1 MKLSL
6 RQIVYYRVLLCISLV
21 VITYL
26 AITALEFTV
35 VSSVY
40 DKLNHFVAFLV
51 LALLVDFSFPNSR
64 FNTDKIFSLIAYSFS
79 LEIIQY
85 FLPHRTFSL
94 FDIAADILG
103 LLAYGL
109 LIPFIKR
116 LPAFSDRWAN

>member
-6 RQIVYYRVLLCISLV
+6 RQIVYYRVLLCISLM

-26 AITALEFTV
+26 ATTALEFTV
-35 VSSVY
+35 VSSIY

-64 FNTDKIFSLIAYSFS
+64 FNTDKIFSLIAYGFS

-85 FLPHRTFSL
+85 FLPHRMFSL

>member
-26 AITALEFTV
+26 ATTALEFTI

-51 LALLVDFSFPNSR
+51 LALLVDFSFPYSR
-64 FNTDKIFSLIAYSFS
+64 FNTAKIYSLLVYGCLI
-79 LEIIQY
+79 EIIQH
-85 FLPHRTFSL
+85 FLPHRMFSL
-94 FDIAADILG
+94 LDIAADSLG

-116 LPAFSDRWAN
+116 LPAFSDRWAT

>member
-1 MKLSL
+1 MRLSL
-6 RQIVYYRVLLCISLV
+6 RHIVYYRVLLCISLV

-26 AITALEFTV
+26 ATTALEFTI

-64 FNTDKIFSLIAYSFS
+64 FNTDKIFLLLGYGLSI
-79 LEIIQY
+79 EIIQY
-85 FLPHRTFSL
+85 FLPHRMFSML
-94 FDIAADILG
+94 DIVADSLG

>member
-6 RQIVYYRVLLCISLV
+6 RHIIYYRVSLFLSLV

-26 AITALEFTV
+26 ATTALEFTV
-35 VSSVY
+35 VSSIY
-40 DKLNHFVAFLV
+40 DKINHFLAFLV

-64 FNTDKIFSLIAYSFS
+64 FNTNKIFLLLGYGLS

-85 FLPHRTFSL
+85 FLPHRMFSL
-94 FDIAADILG
+94 FDIVADSLG
-103 LLAYGL
+103 LLAYAI

-116 LPAFSDRWAN
+116 LPGLGDRWAN

>member
-6 RQIVYYRVLLCISLV
+6 RQIVYYRALLCISLV

-26 AITALEFTV
+26 ATTALEFTV

-64 FNTDKIFSLIAYSFS
+64 FNTVKILSLIVYGFS
-79 LEIIQY
+79 LEIIQH
-85 FLPHRTFSL
+85 FLLHRMFSL
-94 FDIAADILG
+94 LDIGADITG
-103 LLAYGL
+103 LFGYGL

-116 LPAFSDRWAN
+116 LPIFNDRWAN